1 MPKILIIG
9 GSLGGLLAANMLH
22 HEGHDVC
29 VLEKV
34 RGSMDGRGAGIVT
47 HDALF
52 AGLQRAGLEGTE
64 ALGVQVQQRV
74 ALGVD
79 GQEVAKLE
87 MPQVLTSWSRLYE
100 VLHQLLPAERYV
112 QGVTVQ
118 QVDNDASGAVVHGL
132 TADGT
137 KSWTADLVIASD
149 GIRSVVRQQ
158 LAPQVQPQYAGYVA
172 WRGVCD
178 ESVLSERTLKSVFE
192 KFGFGLPAG
201 EQLIG
206 YPVAGQGNDTRP
218 GHRAYNF
225 VWYRPANEAALS
237 ELLTDADGTQYQ
249 GGIPPNKV
257 NWRHIADMRQAART
271 LLAPQF
277 AEMIEKTAQPFLQPI
292 YDVCSAQ
299 LAFGRIGLMGDASF
313 VARPHIGMGVTK
325 AAQDA
330 VALADAIGEHGATP
344 QALLAYEKSRLPE
357 GQTAVARARWL
368 GAYMQAQTNTLS
380 AQQASRSALGVVS
393 ETAIDLGRYG
403 HQSSFPGVAAYRPD
417 LAVVMAPIF

>member
-1 MPKILIIG
+1 MSKILIIG
-9 GSLGGLLAANMLH
+9 GSLGGLLAANVLH
-22 HEGHDVC
+22 REGHDVC

-52 AGLQRAGLEGTE
+52 AGLHRAGLDGTE

-74 ALGVD
+74 ALDANGE
-79 GQEVAKLE
+79 EVVLLE
-87 MPQVLTSWSRLYE
+87 MPQILTSWSRLYDA
-100 VLHQLLPAERYV
+100 LHQLLPAERYV
-112 QGVTVQ
+112 QGVAVQ
-118 QVDNDASGAVVHGL
+118 KVDNDAAGAVVHGL
-132 TADGT
+132 TADGAKT
-137 KSWTADLVIASD
+137 WSADLVIASD

-158 LAPQVQPQYAGYVA
+158 LAAQVQPQYAGYVA

-178 ESVLSERTLKSVFE
+178 EAVLSDRTLKSVFE

-201 EQLIG
+201 EQIIG

-225 VWYRPANEAALS
+225 VWYRPASETALAA
-237 ELLTDADGTQYQ
+237 LLTDADGVHYQ
-249 GGIPPNKV
+249 GGISPNKV
-257 NWRHIADMRQAART
+257 DWRQVADMRQAARA

-292 YDVCSAQ
+292 YDVCSEQ
-299 LAFGRIGLMGDASF
+299 LAFGRVGLMGDASF

-344 QALLAYEKSRLPE
+344 KALLAYQKKRLSE
-357 GQTAVARARWL
+357 GQAAVARARWL
-368 GAYMQAQTNTLS
+368 GAYMQSQTHSLS
-380 AQQASRSALGVVS
+380 AQQAVRSAREVVA

-403 HQSSFPGVAAYRPD
+403 HLSSFPGVAAYHPD
-417 LAVVMAPIF
+417 FAAVTSTIL

>member
-1 MPKILIIG
+1 MAKIIITG
-9 GSLGGLLAANMLH
+9 GSLGGLLAANVLH
-22 HEGHDVC
+22 REGHDVV

-52 AGLQRAGLEGTE
+52 AGLRRAGLDDAE

-74 ALGVD
+74 ALDAAGEALVR
-79 GQEVAKLE
+79 LE
-87 MPQVLTSWSRLYE
+87 MPQILTSWSRLYE
-100 VLHQLLPAERYV
+100 LLHQLLPAERCV
-112 QGVTVQ
+112 QGVLVQ
-118 QVDNDASGAVVHGL
+118 KVENHAAGAVVHGL
-132 TADGT
+132 TAKGVQT
-137 KSWTADLVIASD
+137 WSADLVLASD

-178 ESVLSERTLKSVFE
+178 EAVLSERTLTSVFD
-192 KFGFGLPAG
+192 KFGFGLPTG
-201 EQLIG
+201 EQIIG
-206 YPVAGQGNDTRP
+206 YPVAGPDNDTRP

-225 VWYRPANEAALS
+225 VWYRPANTSALAA
-237 ELLTDADGTQYQ
+237 LLTDADGRSYP
-249 GGIPPNKV
+249 GGIPPGKV
-257 NWRHIADMRQAART
+257 DWRHIADMRQAARA

-292 YDVCSAQ
+292 YDLNSAQ
-299 LAFGRIGLMGDASF
+299 LAFGRMALMGDAAF

-330 VALADAIGEHGATP
+330 VALADAIGAHGATP
-344 QALLAYEKSRLPE
+344 QALLAYEKNRLPE
-357 GQTAVARARWL
+357 GQAAVARARWL
-368 GAYMQAQTNTLS
+368 GAYMQSQSSALS
-380 AQQASRSALGVVS
+380 APQATRNARQVVT

-403 HQSSFPGVAAYRPD
+403 HLTSFPGVATHRPD
-417 LAVVMAPIF
+417 FAAVASTIF